1 LDISGNPDQ
10 ITFHQLSIVAYFDIS
25 LIVPGRI
32 RGRWHL
38 LVSGDAL
45 RKVVAG
51 ETFGSE
57 KIRGEGR
64 RREGQ
69 GAGGGRT
76 GSRRAAAE
84 VEAAPFFAE
93 ERWKLSVLPSQG

>member
-64 RREGQ
+64 GEKERGPGSGRRPARLPEGS
-69 GAGGGRT
+69 G
-76 GSRRAAAE
+76 
-84 VEAAPFFAE
+84 
-93 ERWKLSVLPSQG
+93 